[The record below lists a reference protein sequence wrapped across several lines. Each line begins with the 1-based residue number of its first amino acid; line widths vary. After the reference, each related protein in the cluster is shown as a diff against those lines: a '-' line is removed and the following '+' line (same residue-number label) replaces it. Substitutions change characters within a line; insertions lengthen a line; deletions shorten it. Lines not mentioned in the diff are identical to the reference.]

1 MKTKEA
7 FTNLGLHETATEA
20 EVKDSYRKLVK
31 LYHPDVNSDEGARE
45 KFEKI
50 QKSYE
55 LILLY
60 FEFSKLAPLKKEK
73 LSKEK
78 IEHISKVAQMKK
90 AKKEL
95 FQLTL
100 LQDISAFK
108 KSKKFIF
115 SNTIAIIS
123 CLLAF
128 FILYDYYSLPVK
140 SYEEIQG
147 FSSESV
153 PSTKNDFRITEN
165 IFLVIQ
171 DTKISV
177 SPLVAAHLAQ
187 EEKLVISRTQFFKQI
202 IDVAKIDA
210 AEGVD
215 FYNFYNDAVV
225 VLSVLLL
232 GGMVMFI
239 YKKQDVTYYF
249 VVKYYNLYILPL
261 VIIYVL
267 FNEARVFRLFGII

>member
-7 FTNLGLHETATEA
+7 FTILGLLETATEV
-20 EVKDSYRKLVK
+20 EVKESYRKLVK
-31 LYHPDVNSDEGARE
+31 LYHPDVNSEEGARE
-45 KFEKI
+45 KFEII

-60 FEFSKLAPLKKEK
+60 FEFSKLAPIKKEK

-78 IEHISKVAQMKK
+78 IDHISKVAQMKK

-95 FQLTL
+95 FQITL

-115 SNTIAIIS
+115 SNAIAIIS
-123 CLLAF
+123 CLLSF
-128 FILYDYYSLPVK
+128 FMLYDYYSLPVK
-140 SYEEIQG
+140 SYEQIQG

-153 PSTKNDFRITEN
+153 PSTNSDFRITEN
-165 IFLVIQ
+165 IFIIIK

-187 EEKLVISRTQFFKQI
+187 EDKLVISRTKYFKQI
-202 IDVAKIDA
+202 VNVAKIDA

-232 GGMVMFI
+232 GGMLMFI